1 MSGLGRGLPG
11 APFPQAQLPAA
22 PASRP
27 GWRIAG
33 LEPSSLLDFPGH
45 LSAVIFLGGCNLDCG
60 YCHNR
65 GLIAG
70 VAPRTPGLSPVA
82 LEQFLAER
90 RDFLDGIVVT
100 GGEPTLSPGLP
111 ELLARIK
118 SFCYKVK
125 LDTNGSR
132 PDVLAVLLH
141 AGLVDFLAID
151 VKAPLSDPA
160 LYAEVCGLPESRGA
174 ALVAALRRSLEL
186 ARRWADAGDDREY
199 ELRTTCCPELGEADL
214 ELIGCDL
221 AGHRAWAWQAWRDP
235 ATGRAPQTGHHT
247 AGRRPPLG
255 AATLAR
261 RQPGAAARY
270 GVGRV
275 FVRG

>member
-1 MSGLGRGLPG
+1 VL
-11 APFPQAQLPAA
+11 
-22 PASRP
+22 
-27 GWRIAG
+27 
-33 LEPSSLLDFPGH
+33 
-45 LSAVIFLGGCNLDCG
+45 FLGGCNLDCG

-65 GLIAG
+65 QLIAG
-70 VAPRTPGLSPVA
+70 DAAPAPAITPEA
-82 LEQFLAER
+82 LEHFLAER

-111 ELLARIK
+111 ELLRRIK
-118 SFCYKVK
+118 SFGYKVK

-132 PDVLAVLLH
+132 PEVLEALLH
-141 AGLVDFLAID
+141 TGLVDFLAID
-151 VKAPLSDPA
+151 VKAPLADPA

-174 ALVAALRRSLEL
+174 ALVASVRRSLEL
-186 ARRWADAGDDREY
+186 ARRWADGGDDREY

-214 ELIGCDL
+214 ELIGRDL

-235 ATGRAPQTGHHT
+235 VTGRALQ
-247 AGRRPPLG
+247 AGRHGPARRPPLG
-255 AATLAR
+255 AAVLAR
-261 RQPGAAARY
+261 RQPEAAARY